1 MLSDEDKAIKFLM
14 SVKAEVIEAALGIC
28 ALPEKE
34 LFQRLEKLYMKG
46 VDAGVTL
53 GVERARK
60 VKPLVWRRS
69 DNRDGGFALFCKR
82 YAVTNYKLDKGLI
95 YYETEPFKRQSAESV
110 DEAIAACQKHHDELV
125 LSQLEQP

>member
-53 GVERARK
+53 GVERATAALS
-60 VKPLVWRRS
+60 KPASEDARE
-69 DNRDGGFALFCKR
+69 GFVSVPVEPTEAMLD
-82 YAVTNYKLDKGLI
+82 AAEKLDWSNEDIRGNCCNMFQVMIAVAVKGDG
-95 YYETEPFKRQSAESV
+95 K
-110 DEAIAACQKHHDELV
+110 
-125 LSQLEQP
+125 